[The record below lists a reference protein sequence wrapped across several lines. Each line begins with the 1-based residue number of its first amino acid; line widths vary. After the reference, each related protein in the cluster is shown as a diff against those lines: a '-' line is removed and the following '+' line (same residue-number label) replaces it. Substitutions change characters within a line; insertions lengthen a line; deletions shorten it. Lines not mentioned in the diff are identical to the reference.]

1 MIMKKILLYILAFS
15 TSFVYAQKT
24 AQGTGLW
31 HQITWSPPGTPGTTD
46 DVVIPDNITVIITD
60 EAVTVRSI
68 SITGDTDGQNNP
80 GVLQTDQNLTITGA
94 SSTNSSVSGTL
105 TVNSTVVISASD
117 LTVASTGKIDI
128 VKGKQLVLENSS
140 TTLTVSAGGEFFL
153 NSDSNEFSSLVNNL
167 GATINGNVK
176 YQRSIS
182 GVDSSWDLIGSPVTG
197 QSASGIVNQTALA
210 NNDQSSPEEFGI
222 GEYDNSSEND
232 DTDGYGSWSTFSLTE
247 ATLHGTL
254 PSGKGYQ
261 MATDGSAN
269 SNIDFTGGVN
279 TSSVNRPISEGDASG
294 DTPSVPGTRFNLV
307 ANPYPSYIS
316 VNNLAA
322 GESSNGSDYLLK
334 QSNLDVLHT
343 NNQGVYVFNG
353 SDYTAIGTSTSAASA
368 VVAPGQGFMVGGR
381 YDDVGSPT
389 FVFTTAMQT
398 EDGSDDGIANDLMDD
413 NRAELFIG
421 LNQTDI
427 NRHTEIYFLDD
438 GSDEFTSADV
448 GGFGSNYNSI
458 STRSVAG
465 DNNTDLAIQT
475 LAFSEMWDKII
486 PLSIDVLGGEE
497 MTISISHRT
506 TPADLNIFLEDT
518 EDGTMTNL
526 LEGDFVYTP
535 SSDLE
540 GVGRFFIHMTAD
552 TMSNGEVSTSLL
564 NAYKEIDASY
574 ITIEGLATQSNET
587 KVSLFNILG
596 REVLSTILN
605 NNMGIQT
612 ISTVGLSAGVYV
624 IELES
629 GSDRLTKKLLIQ

>member
-15 TSFVYAQKT
+15 TSFVYAQTKT
-24 AQGTGLW
+24 AQGTGYW
-31 HQITWSPPGTPGTTD
+31 HQITWSPAGEPGSTN
-46 DVVIPDNITVIITD
+46 DVVIPDNITVIISD
-60 EAVTVRSI
+60 GAKTVRSV

-94 SSTNSSVSGTL
+94 SSTNSTISGTL
-105 TVNSTVVISASD
+105 TVNSSVTISASD

-128 VKGKQLVLENSS
+128 VKGKQLLLESGS

-153 NSDSNEFSSLVNNL
+153 NSDSDEFSSLVNNL
-167 GATINGNVK
+167 GASINGNVK

-182 GVDSSWDLIGSPVTG
+182 GVSSSWDLIGSPVTG

-210 NNDQSSPEEFGI
+210 NNDSSSPEEFGI

-232 DTDGYGSWSTFSLTE
+232 DTSGYGSWSTFSLTE

-261 MATDGSAN
+261 MATDGSTN

-279 TSSVNRPISEGDASG
+279 TSSVTRSITEGDSSG
-294 DTPSVPGTRFNLV
+294 DAPSVDGTRFNLV

-316 VNNLAA
+316 VNSNASGA
-322 GESSNGSDYLLK
+322 SSNGSDNLLK
-334 QSNLDVLHT
+334 TINLNVLHA
-343 NNQGVYVFNG
+343 NNQGIYVFNG

-368 VVAPGQGFMVGGR
+368 VVAPGQGFMVGGK
-381 YDDVGSPT
+381 YDDGSTT
-389 FVFTTAMQT
+389 FQFTTSMQT

-427 NRHTEIYFLDD
+427 NRHTEIYFLDN

-465 DNNTDLAIQT
+465 DNSTDLAIQT

-486 PLSIDVLGGEE
+486 PLSLDVLGGEE

-506 TPADLNIFLEDT
+506 TPADLNIYLEDA
-518 EDGTMTNL
+518 EEGTMTNL
-526 LEGDFVYTP
+526 LESDFIYSP

-587 KVSLFNILG
+587 NVRLYNILG
-596 REVLSTILN
+596 REVLSTTLN
-605 NNMGIQT
+605 NNMGTQT
-612 ISTVGLSAGVYV
+612 ISTVGLSAGIYV